1 MIEKKIKKTRHIVL
15 LTIISQ
21 IIMHSFCKIELN
33 SEELE
38 LLEYALVITFFLQ
51 KIVSEDSLTSFNFSC
66 GSC

>member
-15 LTIISQ
+15 LAIISQ

-38 LLEYALVITFFLQ
+38 LLEYALVITFFY
-51 KIVSEDSLTSFNFSC
+51 KKSLVRVL
-66 GSC
+66 

>member
-15 LTIISQ
+15 LAIISQ

-38 LLEYALVITFFLQ
+38 FLEYALVITFFY
-51 KIVSEDSLTSFNFSC
+51 KKSLVRVL
-66 GSC
+66 